1 MKLVS
6 YLRVSG
12 TSQANDGFGLA
23 TQRDGIADWAV
34 KNDHQIVLEIQDAG
48 VSGTREGLSRPGF
61 HAAVEAIESNVAEGF
76 IAYDMTRIARA
87 LIIQEAALQILWDAG
102 ATIFTVGDGLVDSN
116 DKDGTRTFVRQVM
129 GAFAEYQRASL
140 VDKAREGKLR
150 AKAAG
155 RHTDG
160 LAPFGWKIED
170 KQLVLDSY
178 GQDILGK
185 IEMYRE
191 MKRSWKWIADFL
203 NNNGLSTAGGGKW
216 YEASVYRVVKRAK
229 EMQCKK

>member
-1 MKLVS
+1 MKLVA

-12 TSQANDGFGLA
+12 ISQANDGFGLE
-23 TQRDGIADWAV
+23 TQRDGITEWAA
-34 KNDHQIVLEIQDAG
+34 KNNYEIVLWIEDAG
-48 VSGTREGLSRPGF
+48 VSGTREGLDRPGF
-61 HAAVEAIESNVAEGF
+61 RQAVEAITDNQAAGLV
-76 IAYDMTRIARA
+76 AYDMTRIARA

-102 ATIFTVGDGLVDSN
+102 ATIFTVGDGLVDSE

-129 GAFAEYQRASL
+129 GAFAEFQRTSF
-140 VDKAREGKLR
+140 VMKAKDGKDR
-150 AKAAG
+150 ARAAG
-155 RHTDG
+155 QHTDG

-170 KQLVLDSY
+170 KQLVPDSY

-203 NNNGLSTAGGGKW
+203 NNNGLLTAGGGKW